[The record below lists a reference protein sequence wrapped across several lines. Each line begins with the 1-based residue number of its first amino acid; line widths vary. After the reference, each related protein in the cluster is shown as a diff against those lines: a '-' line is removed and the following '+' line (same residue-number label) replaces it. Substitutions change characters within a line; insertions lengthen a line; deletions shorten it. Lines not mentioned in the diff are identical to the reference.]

1 MTTIKKILGV
11 LAFFM
16 PNPFNKYVHK
26 IRGVKI
32 ANLSTFIISF
42 GSIIDNVFPE
52 KISIGEHCTIST
64 NVKIYAHTGPPETI
78 QKKYM
83 PFVVKEVKIG
93 NNVYIGTGAVILPGV
108 TIGDWVMIGA
118 GCVVTKDVE
127 DYAIVAGNPA
137 RKIRDIRERDITHYA
152 K

>member
-1 MTTIKKILGV
+1 MIIIKKILGV

-16 PNPFNKYVHK
+16 PNPFSKYLHK
-26 IRGVKI
+26 IRGVNI
-32 ANLSTFIISF
+32 SNSSTCVISF

-52 KISIGEHCTIST
+52 KISIGEHCIIST
-64 NVKIYAHTGPPETI
+64 DVKIYAHTEPPETI
-78 QKKYM
+78 QTRYM
-83 PFVVKEVKIG
+83 PFIVKEVKIG
-93 NNVYIGTGAVILPGV
+93 NNVYIGTGAIILPGV
-108 TIGDWVMIGA
+108 TIGDWVIVGA

-127 DYAIVAGNPA
+127 DYAVVVGNPA